1 MSFGCGSIADLFVLK
16 ALLGRGRH
24 GHEDLFTLLVLL
36 DLLKDH
42 DHDDDCDDE
51 E

>member
-1 MSFGCGSIADLFVLK
+1 MGFGGGGIANLFLLK
-16 ALLGRGRH
+16 KLLGRGKH